1 MKANYKTK
9 LSPIKTG
16 DVVKLNYDKL
26 INNVDF
32 NKFSTK
38 YVKWIN
44 EHKDSV
50 FITKEDIRLKNH
62 FILCNK
68 ETNESSLF
76 IFSPYDLSKYEN

>member
-38 YVKWIN
+38 YVKWIT

-50 FITKEDIRLKNH
+50 FITKEDIRLKIGRAH
-62 FILCNK
+62 V
-68 ETNESSLF
+68 
-76 IFSPYDLSKYEN
+76 